1 MKPRDMTL
9 VGKNKVTVMINGR
22 AQLLNESDPI
32 AKLLIL
38 DPKDYE
44 HSIAPN
50 KVILE
55 FDGYQNLY
63 ELPGCPRCMNETAK
77 KL

>member
-1 MKPRDMTL
+1 MLPMGVML
-9 VGKNKVTVMINGR
+9 VGKVEILVNGR
-22 AQLLNESDPI
+22 KMDFKESDPI

-38 DPKDYE
+38 EKPSDYE

-55 FDGYQNLY
+55 FEGYQNTY
-63 ELPGCPRCMNETAK
+63 ELAGCPRCMNEAAK
-77 KL
+77 RL